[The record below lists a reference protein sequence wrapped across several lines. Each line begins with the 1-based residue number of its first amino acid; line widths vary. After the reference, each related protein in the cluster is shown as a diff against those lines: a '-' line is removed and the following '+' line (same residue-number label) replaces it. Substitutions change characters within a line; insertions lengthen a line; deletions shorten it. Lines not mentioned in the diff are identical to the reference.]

1 MKAAL
6 LAVLACLFSAAAWAT
21 DLSPAEILTKS
32 DAAQMADTSHTLM
45 AQTITTTSGRERT
58 FKIEGW
64 SIGRGEKSVMRF
76 IEPAPSAGIGMLSLE
91 HGDNIWAYFPD
102 SDDLRKIASSSKNSS
117 MEGSDF
123 SYEDMAGGGEMS
135 RNWEA
140 TEVTEG
146 EHEGRACY
154 LLVAVPRKASSYSKV
169 VNWIDQETFIT
180 YKAEYYDKKDRH
192 AKTLTMSGWQ
202 QVNGIWT
209 PTDMVMHNLK
219 RNSQTSIQ
227 MIEVEY
233 GTAIEDDKFTTAFL
247 TTF

>member
-1 MKAAL
+1 
-6 LAVLACLFSAAAWAT
+6 
-21 DLSPAEILTKS
+21 
-32 DAAQMADTSHTLM
+32 
-45 AQTITTTSGRERT
+45 
-58 FKIEGW
+58 
-64 SIGRGEKSVMRF
+64 
-76 IEPAPSAGIGMLSLE
+76 
-91 HGDNIWAYFPD
+91 
-102 SDDLRKIASSSKNSS
+102 
-117 MEGSDF
+117 
-123 SYEDMAGGGEMS
+123 MAGKCRGTGRPPRSPRASTRAAPATCWWRCPGGQ
-135 RNWEA
+135 A
-140 TEVTEG
+140 PT
-146 EHEGRACY
+146 
-154 LLVAVPRKASSYSKV
+154 PRSSTGSSSYSKV